1 MVIIKYIISVCNELN
16 KKKFLGHIEM
26 VSTEYHRQATGLQYL
41 CEYITVALQVA
52 A

>member
-1 MVIIKYIISVCNELN
+1 MNWITII
-16 KKKFLGHIEM
+16 FLGHIEM
-26 VSTEYHRQATGLQYL
+26 VSTEYHRQAAGLQYL